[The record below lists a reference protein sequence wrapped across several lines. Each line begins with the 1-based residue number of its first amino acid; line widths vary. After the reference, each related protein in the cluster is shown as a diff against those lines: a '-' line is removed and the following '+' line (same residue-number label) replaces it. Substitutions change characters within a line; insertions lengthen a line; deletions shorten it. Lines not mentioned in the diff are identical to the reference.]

1 MKRSNQ
7 GTRKNI
13 RTNMKKLEEQYGP
26 ACSIQ
31 QLRDAYP
38 PCMKQKALE
47 GSNTYKQFTNRCTR
61 TKHNYNHVK
70 NHCNKA
76 RTAWERNYGKEY
88 APAEKQCTQ
97 KMMNVMNAM
106 LYGNKKTLKPCTLN
120 QLIKYSRTMKKQN
133 GR

>member
-1 MKRSNQ
+1 
-7 GTRKNI
+7 
-13 RTNMKKLEEQYGP
+13 MKKIEELYGP

-47 GSNTYKQFTNRCTR
+47 GSNTYKQFMNRCTR

-76 RTAWERNYGKEY
+76 RTTWERKYGKEY
-88 APAEKQCTQ
+88 VPAEKQCTQ

-120 QLIKYSRTMKKQN
+120 QLIKYSRIMKK
-133 GR
+133 